1 MLSSDDDDDDEND
14 MFMFEVISTSLRIIS
29 YKDVQ
34 N

>member
-1 MLSSDDDDDDEND
+1 MLSSDDDDDEND
-14 MFMFEVISTSLRIIS
+14 MFMFEVISTSFRIIS